1 MGKVLVVGSSNMDIV
16 IYVDKLPRLGETR
29 LAKDVKF
36 FYGGKGANQAVAIA
50 KLGLEVSLIGRV
62 G

>member
-1 MGKVLVVGSSNMDIV
+1 MDIV